1 MVNTIHWLNSPMD
14 IFIPLLHLLHQYNE
28 VTKHSSKKISDN
40 SVGEKPAPFPLLSHK
55 QIFQVYWLLEGFLDW
70 FKAHTLAV
78 GLSWREEQSK
88 MRCMYLPK
96 AP

>member
-14 IFIPLLHLLHQYNE
+14 IFIPLLHLLQQYNE
-28 VTKHSSKKISDN
+28 VTKRSSKKINDN
-40 SVGEKPAPFPLLSHK
+40 SVGKKLAPFLLLPHK
-55 QIFQVYWLLEGFLDW
+55 QTFQVYWLLEGFLCW

-78 GLSWREEQSK
+78 GLFWREEQSK
-88 MRCMYLPK
+88 MMCMYLPK